1 MREEPRAEF
10 HVYPVGR
17 MREQVMPRARKQ
29 HFEDGHAA
37 QRDQHDHERGLAA
50 VRQHLVD
57 HHLERQGGHQCEDLH
72 EEGRQQHLGHLGL
85 VLRQGMPEPGEAE
98 LAALRVELGHDCIS
112 AEGAADPGAGEL
124 PREVCRLDRL
134 RPLRPGALDQQVI
147 PLRTAHHH
155 SEA

>member
-1 MREEPRAEF
+1 
-10 HVYPVGR
+10 
-17 MREQVMPRARKQ
+17 
-29 HFEDGHAA
+29 
-37 QRDQHDHERGLAA
+37 
-50 VRQHLVD
+50 
-57 HHLERQGGHQCEDLH
+57 
-72 EEGRQQHLGHLGL
+72 
-85 VLRQGMPEPGEAE
+85 MPEPGEAE